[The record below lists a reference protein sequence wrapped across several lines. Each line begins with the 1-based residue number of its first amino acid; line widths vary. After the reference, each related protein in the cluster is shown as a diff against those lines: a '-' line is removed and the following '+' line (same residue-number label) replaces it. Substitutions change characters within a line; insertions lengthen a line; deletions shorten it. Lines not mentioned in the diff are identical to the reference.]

1 MAYTISQG
9 EKAATWSTNVWI
21 DFWQGFDQTDWE
33 DETTTNWSALGG

>member
-9 EKAATWSTNVWI
+9 EVAATWSTNVWI